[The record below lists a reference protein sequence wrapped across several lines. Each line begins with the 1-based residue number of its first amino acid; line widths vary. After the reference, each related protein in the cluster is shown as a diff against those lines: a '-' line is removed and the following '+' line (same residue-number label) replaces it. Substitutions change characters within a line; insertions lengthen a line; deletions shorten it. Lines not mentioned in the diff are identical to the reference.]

1 MRILLGQQPPIVYRF
16 LLASLLLCLLASL
29 PLSAQ
34 QRPLRTPDAEI
45 LPPGTLRV
53 QVGFDF
59 LQDVSFPLA
68 GLGGDQT
75 SLGVI
80 GVRLGVGKMVELQ
93 LEGAVRH
100 FLDVKQQ
107 VSSFVTPVLTGAR
120 STNDI
125 GDFSLLTKIRIFG
138 ETEKR
143 PSLAVRFG
151 FQMPNSNQVR
161 GIGTNTSDLF
171 MGIILQKHIRK
182 LNVWGQVGMA
192 ILQSPVA
199 NFTQN
204 DALTYGGAFIYPLHK
219 RVNLVG
225 EVAGRQSTRKASAN
239 LLGTESRAQG
249 RLGIQLLVGGFLWDF
264 AGIAGIHRNDPKTGF
279 TFGVTRDIRL
289 FDFERIK

>member
-1 MRILLGQQPPIVYRF
+1 MKAQAPALVLLVVSLCFSSP
-16 LLASLLLCLLASL
+16 LA
-29 PLSAQ
+29 AQ

-75 SLGVI
+75 SIGII
-80 GVRLGVGKMVELQ
+80 GVRLGVGRMIEVQ

-107 VSSFVTPVLTGAR
+107 VGSFVTPVLTGAR
-120 STNDI
+120 STNDA
-125 GDFSLLTKIRIFG
+125 GDFSFLTKIRILG

-171 MGIILQKHIRK
+171 AGIILQKHIRK
-182 LNVWGQVGMA
+182 LNVWGQVGLA

-204 DALTYGGAFIYPLHK
+204 DALTYGGAFVYPLHE
-219 RVNLVG
+219 RLNLVG
-225 EVAGRQSTRKASAN
+225 EVAGRQSTRNESAN

-249 RLGIQLLVGGFLWDF
+249 RLGIQLFAGGFQWDF
-264 AGIAGIHRNDPKTGF
+264 AGLAGLHRNDPKTGF
-279 TFGVTRDIRL
+279 TFGVTRDFRL
-289 FDFERIK
+289 FDYDKIK